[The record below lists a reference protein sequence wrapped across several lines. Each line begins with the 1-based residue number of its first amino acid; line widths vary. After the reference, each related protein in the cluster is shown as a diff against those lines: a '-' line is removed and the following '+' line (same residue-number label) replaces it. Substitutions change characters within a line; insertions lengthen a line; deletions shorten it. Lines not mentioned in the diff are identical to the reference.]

1 MINKSKS
8 RIDILDSYRSLA
20 IIAVLLFHFFSRNT
34 TPYNKIN
41 LYTYNNQYNYFGY
54 GYLGVEFFF
63 IISDFVIFF
72 ILEHINAFTS
82 FLENR

>member
-8 RIDILDSYRSLA
+8 RRAIVDSYRAQA
-20 IIAVLLFHFFSRNT
+20 IIAVLLFHFFSRYT
-34 TPYNKIN
+34 THHYKTN
-41 LYTYNNQYNYFGY
+41 LYPYADKYGYFGY

-63 IISDFVIFF
+63 IISGFVIFF